1 MTVSVVG
8 TTATVS
14 FSGASLSAAQLQTLI
29 DGLGYA
35 NISQDPTDADRV
47 VTITQLVD
55 SGSNVAPN
63 DNTTAL
69 NIASTVNVDPVNDA
83 ANITGDA
90 TGDVTEAGGVNNGT
104 AGQATDTGD
113 LNSTDVD
120 NPDDSWQAVAA
131 GAATANGFGTYA
143 LTAAGVW
150 TYTLDDSNAAVQALN
165 GAATLTDTFTAL
177 TADGTSQTVTVTIHA
192 QNDVPTITGDAA
204 GDVTEAGG
212 VNNGYARHADRYRRS
227 QFRRCRQS
235 RRHLAGGGGRDGHRS
250 AASAPTR

>member
-35 NISQDPTDADRV
+35 NTSQNPTDADRV

-69 NIASTVNVDPVNDA
+69 NIASTVNVDPVNNA

-90 TGDVTEAGGVNNGT
+90 SGDVTEAGGINNGT

-120 NPDDSWQAVAA
+120 NPDDTWQAVAA
-131 GAATANGFGTYA
+131 GTASVGGFGTYA
-143 LTAAGVW
+143 VTADGTW
-150 TYTLDDSNAAVQALN
+150 TYTLDDTDPAVQALN
-165 GAATLTDTFTAL
+165 GVATLQTPSTCSPWTAPRKP
-177 TADGTSQTVTVTIHA
+177 S
-192 QNDVPTITGDAA
+192 PSPSM
-204 GDVTEAGG
+204 
-212 VNNGYARHADRYRRS
+212 RRTMS
-227 QFRRCRQS
+227 PQS
-235 RRHLAGGGGRDGHRS
+235 PA
-250 AASAPTR
+250 TRPAT